1 MVGGMTGSPQILFP
15 KPLFGPLDRRWG
27 TKGFSVNPGQPT
39 FGHMVLDDHPSGRR
53 TAIILMPC
61 GKDPSP
67 KNRKAVSRLKADH
80 PWDRGVFI
88 VHTPVALLRV
98 PSPLVGGH
106 LPGGGITGLL
116 ETNHDQS
123 QDARLNFCL
132 FFFFI
137 TIYGMIHCLCF

>member
-27 TKGFSVNPGQPT
+27 TKGFSVNPRQPT

-53 TAIILMPC
+53 TAIIIMPC

-67 KNRKAVSRLKADH
+67 KNTKAVSRLKADH

-123 QDARLNFCL
+123 QDARLNFL
-132 FFFFI
+132 YFSLI
-137 TIYGMIHCLCF
+137 NQMLIGP